1 MSRLASLFFFLL
13 NIKTLF
19 HYQKHLNMLMIP
31 MATAFANFSLVS
43 GVKKMLTSYPGVQ
56 SSKLSL
62 HFCFNARN
70 FFQKTYTTH
79 SEIKQRCRGLPL
91 NSRDKSDYS
100 ALPNTHEEEE
110 EDVSRTTLIWRAIKL
125 PIYTVALVPLSVGAA
140 AAYLQTGT
148 FSARRYLVL
157 LASSVLIIT
166 WLNLSNDVY
175 DFDTGADKNK
185 KESVVNLVGSRIGTL
200 VAAYSLLIL
209 GFIGLSW
216 ASVEA
221 GNMQAILLLTCAVL
235 CGYIYQCPPFRL
247 SYQGLGEPLCFASF
261 GPFATTAFYL
271 LLGSASKIHYIPLT
285 GTILS
290 ASLLVGLTTTLIL
303 FCSHFHQVE
312 GDFAV
317 GKMSPLVRLGTERG
331 SGVVKVAILTLY
343 SLLVALGLSRT
354 LPLICSFLCALT
366 LPMGKWVVS
375 YVEENHKN
383 KGKIFM
389 AKYYC
394 VRLHTLFGAAL
405 VTGLV
410 AARLHTNR
418 HVGKLM
424 FQ

>member
-1 MSRLASLFFFLL
+1 
-13 NIKTLF
+13 
-19 HYQKHLNMLMIP
+19 
-31 MATAFANFSLVS
+31 MAMAVSNSSMVS
-43 GVKKMLTSYPGVQ
+43 GVKNLQSHMTRYPGVLH
-56 SSKLSL
+56 SSKQSL
-62 HFCFNARN
+62 QFCFDARI
-70 FFQKTYTTH
+70 FFEKTYNRTH
-79 SEIKQRCRGLPL
+79 SEINQRCRCLPL
-91 NSRDKSDYS
+91 NSKDKSDYS
-100 ALPNTHEEEE
+100 ALPNPYEDEA
-110 EDVSRTTLIWRAIKL
+110 EDVSRATLIWRAIKL
-125 PIYTVALVPLSVGAA
+125 PIYSVALVPLS
-140 AAYLQTGT
+140 TGT
-148 FSARRYLVL
+148 FSTRRYLLL

-216 ASVEA
+216 VSVEA
-221 GNMQAILLLTCAVL
+221 GNMRAILLLTCAVI

-247 SYQGLGEPLCFASF
+247 SYQGLGEPLCFAAF

-271 LLGSASKIHYIPLT
+271 LLGSASEIHYIPLT

-290 ASLLVGLTTTLIL
+290 VSLLVGLTTTLIL

-312 GDFAV
+312 GDLAV

-331 SGVVKVAILTLY
+331 SVVVKVAVLTLY
-343 SLLVALGLSRT
+343 SLLVALGLSRD

-366 LPMGKWVVS
+366 LPMGKLVVS

-383 KGKIFM
+383 KWKIFM

-405 VTGLV
+405 VAGLV
-410 AARLHTNR
+410 AARMLTNR
-418 HVGKLM
+418 HVPKLV